1 MSPINDEIVIVK
13 ANELIKELEK
23 QVREYETARD
33 TLTNASQSTDSLKKE
48 YVTSKK
54 MLDKS
59 IKLAGSS
66 FSEIQGL
73 VAQFQ
78 ELKGSVENLESAYK
92 QTYIELKKAQSQI
105 RDENHKVL
113 RSSEQ
118 VTQKIESGIE
128 RSVASGLANMGE
140 AFKAKEGEDSKEI
153 LASLNRMAS
162 VINESFQMLNR
173 IGAAQVKSNPSNE
186 IGKIVNVIGGLRE
199 EIGNSQEL
207 LNRNYE
213 SSSNITRKSK
223 GSTFTF
229 GILKYV
235 FVPVAVSYF
244 LLLQLAPLKK
254 AISQIKLETRSIK
267 SNQHSVIQ
275 TLESMQEIEQKRVVI
290 NQDRIQ
296 ILNGCGIPL
305 VADKLAKQLI
315 NRGYQVG
322 KTENADNF
330 TYTETIIITNSRNF
344 SDGVKLALLLG
355 IDTNNV
361 SVDDTRVSNFKFT
374 VIIGADYQLI
384 SINS

>member
-1 MSPINDEIVIVK
+1 
-13 ANELIKELEK
+13 
-23 QVREYETARD
+23 
-33 TLTNASQSTDSLKKE
+33 
-48 YVTSKK
+48 
-54 MLDKS
+54 
-59 IKLAGSS
+59 
-66 FSEIQGL
+66 
-73 VAQFQ
+73 
-78 ELKGSVENLESAYK
+78 
-92 QTYIELKKAQSQI
+92 
-105 RDENHKVL
+105 
-113 RSSEQ
+113 
-118 VTQKIESGIE
+118 
-128 RSVASGLANMGE
+128 
-140 AFKAKEGEDSKEI
+140 
-153 LASLNRMAS
+153 MAS

>member
-118 VTQKIESGIE
+118 VSQKIESGIE
-128 RSVASGLANMGE
+128 RSVASGLANLGE
-140 AFKAKEGEDSKEI
+140 AFKTRGSADSKEI
-153 LASLNRMAS
+153 LASLNRIS
-162 VINESFQMLNR
+162 IVSNESSQMLNG
-173 IGAAQVKSNPSNE
+173 IVASQVKTNPTDE
-186 IGKIVNVIGGLRE
+186 IKNIVNVIGGLRQ
-199 EIGNSQEL
+199 EIGNSQKL
-207 LNRNYE
+207 LERNYKSE
-213 SSSNITRKSK
+213 SSLRRKTN
-223 GSTFTF
+223 GRTFAF
-229 GILKYV
+229 GILKYM

-244 LLLQLAPLKK
+244 LLLQLAPFKK

-267 SNQHSVIQ
+267 SNQQTVIQ
-275 TLESMQEIEQKRVVI
+275 TLESMQERENNNVEI
-290 NQDRIQ
+290 NQNRIQ

-305 VADKLAKQLI
+305 VADKLAKQL
-315 NRGYQVG
+315 NSRGYQVG
-322 KTENADNF
+322 NTENADNF
-330 TYTETIIITNSRNF
+330 GYTETTIITSSRNF